1 MAQRLLKHI
10 PNNKKGKE
18 FISEL
23 RNHIDRDIVK
33 VVKCRGRGKRKF
45 TYTSKQGKQITSY
58 HKDLNLDQAEKLAV
72 YFEFDNQADY
82 EHKYYKADSRLT
94 SLEYTL
100 QFLFKKTDLANI
112 IGQIQ
117 EDIDDIQF
125 LSNKYQE
132 LVSMKSNN
140 WKIRQGLKHLLEI
153 KNYGEVN

>member
-1 MAQRLLKHI
+1 MAQRLFKHI

-94 SLEYTL
+94 SLEYTSL
-100 QFLFKKTDLANI
+100 LPCIVVQEPAGICLPLSSSWSLFIFKV
-112 IGQIQ
+112 
-117 EDIDDIQF
+117 E
-125 LSNKYQE
+125 
-132 LVSMKSNN
+132 
-140 WKIRQGLKHLLEI
+140 
-153 KNYGEVN
+153 